1 MKEAPH
7 LSHVKNR
14 TIAGVSYA
22 AKVGPCPRA
31 RPRLRPAALGQLRRM
46 FSGRTSGQ
54 GQGVTPGFQV
64 GAGDVAGREDAH
76 PGRNARPGGLVS
88 GRLAIQ
94 FAAGESFAAAIDCE
108 YCMVGRVQ
116 DWPPRHERCEDPA
129 YAKEKGLKLDL
140 EYYLMNQVRV
150 PCHALS
156 AEYHRAA
163 VGSDFL
169 AMLSVWYVCTMN
181 VGPD

>member
-31 RPRLRPAALGQLRRM
+31 RPRLRPAALGQLRKM

-64 GAGDVAGREDAH
+64 GEGDVAGREEAEL
-76 PGRNARPGGLVS
+76 GKSAGPGGLVS

-94 FAAGESFAAAIDCE
+94 FAAGE
-108 YCMVGRVQ
+108 
-116 DWPPRHERCEDPA
+116 
-129 YAKEKGLKLDL
+129 GLRLL
-140 EYYLMNQVRV
+140 
-150 PCHALS
+150 
-156 AEYHRAA
+156 
-163 VGSDFL
+163 
-169 AMLSVWYVCTMN
+169 
-181 VGPD
+181 